1 MTSEIADLTEDEHNA
16 LQYVAGFVPYSLL
29 KKLSKHTK
37 PKKEQLGCLSV
48 MAVKG
53 KVMKLVSRILQRNGC
68 KLSIEVDCTLSR

>member
-37 PKKEQLGCLSV
+37 PKKE
-48 MAVKG
+48 
-53 KVMKLVSRILQRNGC
+53 
-68 KLSIEVDCTLSR
+68 